1 MFSSL
6 PFMAFVP
13 ANPISGKFQNH
24 SSLIRTLCKPR
35 PQLQLMSNETCY
47 DFSILLCIIDQKNK
61 FKHNSVRSKRHFGFF
76 FIADGLDS
84 PLPQAFQRERILQI
98 HSILN
103 HKPKK

>member
-24 SSLIRTLCKPR
+24 SSLIRTLCEPC

-61 FKHNSVRSKRHFGFF
+61 FKQNSVRPKRHFGFLL
-76 FIADGLDS
+76 ADVICRQLARSKATVMATSGLTATQMR
-84 PLPQAFQRERILQI
+84 LL
-98 HSILN
+98 
-103 HKPKK
+103 